1 MRPQMVRERFS
12 VQIKTITAA
21 GVIILGL
28 ASTASAVDVSQQGA
42 KDIETN
48 LSKLLPK
55 EVGKGFVTVNP
66 AGNRYEIV
74 YDFAKLLQKVDP
86 ASFTIRGLAPWSIFA
101 TPEESGLW
109 TIEGNNSLDVSGSF
123 TAAGQPK
130 TDFSYAID
138 ALVSSGVFDPAI
150 SYLKSGDFSSKAV
163 RFSSKTEQEEVS
175 AETGP
180 SNYKLTSS
188 DSEMPGRT
196 NFAGSGTIASF
207 VQKIS
212 GKEVP
217 PVEIRAD
224 SVDFAAAV
232 NGVSVKD
239 IRDITAFLI
248 EHSDQKKLRRAESK
262 VFKDM
267 VAKAFP
273 LMTSLNETVTL
284 NKVSVTSVAGN
295 GGADSIDYTIGM
307 SGPTDAMRF
316 DVGMAAKQISFES
329 ALVPE
334 MYAAFVPSEMQ
345 IQMAFPEINAAAFGD
360 ELMKVDLS
368 DEKKKTDA
376 ETDKMFEKLIS
387 GGMTVSFPKISA
399 RSSVYD
405 VEVSGEVR
413 GTPMSQT
420 DYSMNASILVRDF
433 DKTVTAIQELAKA
446 NPELNQVSFGL
457 MMVKGFGKTDPD
469 GRQRWDVNVDRDGSV
484 TVNGQVVKGA
494 N

>member
-1 MRPQMVRERFS
+1 MQFKM
-12 VQIKTITAA
+12 ITAVSA
-21 GVIILGL
+21 IVLGL
-28 ASTASAVDVSQQGA
+28 ASTASAVDINQQGA

-48 LSKLLPK
+48 LSKLLPRK
-55 EVGKGFVTVNP
+55 VGKSFITVNP
-66 AGNRYEIV
+66 AGTRYEIV

-86 ASFTIRGLAPWSIFA
+86 ASFTINGLAPWSIFA

-109 TIEGNNSLDVSGSF
+109 TIEGTNSLDVSGSF

-138 ALVSSGVFDPAI
+138 SLVSKGVFDPAI

-207 VQKIS
+207 VEKIS

-232 NGVSVKD
+232 NGVSVKN
-239 IRDITAFLI
+239 IRDIVAFLI
-248 EHSDQKKLRRAESK
+248 EHSDQKRLRRAESK
-262 VFKDM
+262 VFKEM
-267 VAKAFP
+267 VSKAFP

-295 GGADSIDYTIGM
+295 GGADTIDYTIGM

-345 IQMAFPEINAAAFGD
+345 VQMAFPEINAAAFGD
-360 ELMKVDLS
+360 ELMKIDLS

-387 GGMTVSFPKISA
+387 GGMVVEFPKISA

-413 GTPMSQT
+413 GTPLSKT

-433 DKTVTAIQELAKA
+433 DKTLTAIQELAKA

-457 MMVKGFGKTDPD
+457 MMVKGFGKADPD
-469 GRQRWDVNVDRDGSV
+469 GRQRWDVSVTRDGSV
-484 TVNGQVVKGA
+484 TVNGQVIKGA

>member
-1 MRPQMVRERFS
+1 MQFKM
-12 VQIKTITAA
+12 ITAVSA
-21 GVIILGL
+21 IVLGL
-28 ASTASAVDVSQQGA
+28 ASTASAVDINQQGA

-48 LSKLLPK
+48 LSKLLPR
-55 EVGKGFVTVNP
+55 EVGKSFITVNP
-66 AGNRYEIV
+66 AGTRYEIV

-86 ASFTIRGLAPWSIFA
+86 ASFTINGLAPWSIFA

-109 TIEGNNSLDVSGSF
+109 TIEGTNSLDVSGSF

-138 ALVSSGVFDPAI
+138 SLVSKGVFDPAI

-207 VQKIS
+207 VEKIS

-232 NGVSVKD
+232 NGVSVKN
-239 IRDITAFLI
+239 IRDIVAFLI
-248 EHSDQKKLRRAESK
+248 EHSDQKRLRRAESK
-262 VFKDM
+262 VFKEM
-267 VAKAFP
+267 VSKAFP

-295 GGADSIDYTIGM
+295 GGADTIDYTIGM

-345 IQMAFPEINAAAFGD
+345 VQMAFPEINAAAFGD
-360 ELMKVDLS
+360 ELMKIDLS

-387 GGMTVSFPKISA
+387 GGMVVEFPKISA

-413 GTPMSQT
+413 GTPLSKT

-433 DKTVTAIQELAKA
+433 DKTLTAIQELAKA

-457 MMVKGFGKTDPD
+457 MMVKGFGKADPD
-469 GRQRWDVNVDRDGSV
+469 GRQRWDVSVARDGSV
-484 TVNGQVVKGA
+484 TVNGQVIKGA

>member
-1 MRPQMVRERFS
+1 MQFKM
-12 VQIKTITAA
+12 ITAVSA
-21 GVIILGL
+21 IVLGL
-28 ASTASAVDVSQQGA
+28 ASTASAVDINQQGA

-48 LSKLLPK
+48 LSKLLPR
-55 EVGKGFVTVNP
+55 EVGKSFITVNP
-66 AGNRYEIV
+66 AGTRYEIV

-86 ASFTIRGLAPWSIFA
+86 ASFTINGLAPWSIFA

-109 TIEGNNSLDVSGSF
+109 TIEGTNSLDVSGSF

-138 ALVSSGVFDPAI
+138 SLVSKGVFDPAI

-207 VQKIS
+207 VEKIS

-232 NGVSVKD
+232 NGVSVKN
-239 IRDITAFLI
+239 IRDIVAFLI
-248 EHSDQKKLRRAESK
+248 EHSDQKRLRRTESK
-262 VFKDM
+262 VFKEM
-267 VAKAFP
+267 VSKAFP

-295 GGADSIDYTIGM
+295 GGADTIDYTIGM

-345 IQMAFPEINAAAFGD
+345 VQMAFPEINAAAFGD
-360 ELMKVDLS
+360 ELMKIDLS

-387 GGMTVSFPKISA
+387 GGMVVEFPKISA

-413 GTPMSQT
+413 GTPLSKT

-433 DKTVTAIQELAKA
+433 DKTLTAIQELAKA

-457 MMVKGFGKTDPD
+457 MMVKGFGKADPD
-469 GRQRWDVNVDRDGSV
+469 GRQRWDVSVARDGSV
-484 TVNGQVVKGA
+484 TVNGQVIKGA

>member
-1 MRPQMVRERFS
+1 MQL
-12 VQIKTITAA
+12 KTITAA
-21 GVIILGL
+21 GMMAVAL
-28 ASTASAVDVSQQGA
+28 ASTASAAEINQQGA
-42 KDIETN
+42 KDIQTN

-55 EVGKGFVTVNP
+55 DSRGFVSVNP
-66 AGNRYEIV
+66 AGTRYEIV

-86 ASFTIRGLAPWSIFA
+86 ASFTIKGLVPLSMFA
-101 TPEESGLW
+101 TPDDNGMW
-109 TIEGNNSLDVSGSF
+109 TIEGNNSVDVSGSF
-123 TAAGQPK
+123 TAADQPK
-130 TDFSYAID
+130 TDFAYAID
-138 ALVSSGVFDPAI
+138 SLVSNGVFDPAI

-180 SNYKLTSS
+180 SSYKLTSS
-188 DSEMPGRT
+188 DSDMPGRT

-207 VQKIS
+207 VEKIS
-212 GKEVP
+212 GKELP

-239 IRDITAFLI
+239 IREIVAFLI

-262 VFKDM
+262 IFKDM
-267 VAKAFP
+267 VGKAFP

-284 NKVSVTSVAGN
+284 NKVSVNSVAGN

-307 SGPTDAMRF
+307 SGPSDAMRF
-316 DVGMAAKQISFES
+316 DVGMAAKQIAFES
-329 ALVPE
+329 ALLPE

-345 IQMAFPEINAAAFGD
+345 VQVAFPEINVASFGE
-360 ELMKVDLS
+360 ELMKIDLS

-376 ETDKMFEKLIS
+376 ETDKMFDKLIA
-387 GGMTVSFPKISA
+387 GGMVVEFPKISA

-405 VEVSGEVR
+405 VELSGEVR
-413 GTPMSQT
+413 GTPLSQA

-433 DKTVTAIQELAKA
+433 DKTVTAIQELAKS

-469 GRQRWDVNVDRDGSV
+469 GRQRWDVSVARDGSV
-484 TVNGQVVKGA
+484 TVNGQVIKGA